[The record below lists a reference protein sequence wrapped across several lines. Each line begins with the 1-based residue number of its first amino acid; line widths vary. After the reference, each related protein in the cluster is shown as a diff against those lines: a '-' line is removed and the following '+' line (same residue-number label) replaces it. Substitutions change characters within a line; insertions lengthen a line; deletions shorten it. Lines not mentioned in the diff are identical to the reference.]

1 MYCMNLN
8 VNLMKQNVIQ
18 IIGRIMINVD
28 VNVKGIIYVMK
39 LLLETLV
46 HVFEKTEYIY
56 QVLWIIQWLRV
67 MKL

>member
-1 MYCMNLN
+1 MNLN

-39 LLLETLV
+39 LLLKTLV

-56 QVLWIIQWLRV
+56 PVLWIIQ
-67 MKL
+67 

>member
-28 VNVKGIIYVMK
+28 VNIKGIIYVMK

-56 QVLWIIQWLRV
+56 QVLWIIQ
-67 MKL
+67 

>member
-1 MYCMNLN
+1 MYRMNLN

-56 QVLWIIQWLRV
+56 QVLWIIQ
-67 MKL
+67 